1 MFGDR
6 ACGPKYA
13 VELDRPI
20 EGLGAIASTTP
31 ERVWNLSIV
40 EQMLACGAAHGTKLQ
55 T

>member
-13 VELDRPI
+13 VELDRSIDGP
-20 EGLGAIASTTP
+20 GAIASTTP
-31 ERVWNLSIV
+31 ERVRNLSIL
-40 EQMLACGAAHGTKLQ
+40 EQMLACGTVHGTKSQ